1 MIFLESIGSRASL
14 SANNLKFSAKRWA
27 FFVQGPQELAPVRA
41 CAEKDHRPSGRELQ
55 IVCKGPSG
63 EEEWMWRTKCGKSHV
78 YLLTSSAAKL
88 MTKAES
94 LLDIGYYRLGFFL
107 FHSKKASYI

>member
-1 MIFLESIGSRASL
+1 
-14 SANNLKFSAKRWA
+14 LKLSAKRWA
-27 FFVQGPQELAPVRA
+27 FSVQGRQELAPVRA
-41 CAEKDHRPSGRELQ
+41 CAEKAHRPSGRELQ

-94 LLDIGYYRLGFFL
+94 LLDIGYYRLGFFS
-107 FHSKKASYI
+107 FPFEKASCILHF

>member
-1 MIFLESIGSRASL
+1 M
-14 SANNLKFSAKRWA
+14 
-27 FFVQGPQELAPVRA
+27 A

-78 YLLTSSAAKL
+78 YLPTSSAAKL

-94 LLDIGYYRLGFFL
+94 LLDIGYYRLGFFSFSIRKRL
-107 FHSKKASYI
+107 PPFKMAICILHF

>member
-1 MIFLESIGSRASL
+1 MAIFGLRYFAQLRS
-14 SANNLKFSAKRWA
+14 KY
-27 FFVQGPQELAPVRA
+27 
-41 CAEKDHRPSGRELQ
+41 
-55 IVCKGPSG
+55 KGPSG

-94 LLDIGYYRLGFFL
+94 LLDIGYYRLGFFSFPFEKGFL
-107 FHSKKASYI
+107 HLKWLSVFYIFDENDKNVK